1 MTILSITIES
11 CGVINN
17 FVNDAIHIRELH
29 KCRVNFKF
37 NGVEVTLGG
46 LEREMEEVYTHIR
59 NIEGQKEFAMAV
71 KDFPYSS
78 VMFTARKTGSCPTH
92 CFHGARQE
100 WKVNMLCQI
109 VGDKE

>member
-37 NGVEVTLGG
+37 NGVEVTLAGCEMSVEEMQLKSKQCKELGG
-46 LEREMEEVYTHIR
+46 EPSIR
-59 NIEGQKEFAMAV
+59 KTRDGMVVWVDCLVDGQK
-71 KDFPYSS
+71 YSR
-78 VMFTARKTGSCPTH
+78 FGENK
-92 CFHGARQE
+92 
-100 WKVNMLCQI
+100 
-109 VGDKE
+109 